1 MSYSNEQIKKNVDA
15 NIEELER
22 LFKLKTGLAVVNI
35 SLKYKTVFVQT
46 NKKGMLWGYF
56 VSFKNWEHTENYYE
70 KFDSNIYNFFKNNC
84 INGEE
89 SLLILSWF
97 LHDLNKEFS

>member
-1 MSYSNEQIKKNVDA
+1 M
-15 NIEELER
+15 
-22 LFKLKTGLAVVNI
+22 AVVNI

-46 NKKGMLWGYF
+46 NKKGMLCGYF
-56 VSFKNWEHTENYYE
+56 VSFKNWKHTEDYKKNFKPY
-70 KFDSNIYNFFKNNC
+70 IYNFFKNNC